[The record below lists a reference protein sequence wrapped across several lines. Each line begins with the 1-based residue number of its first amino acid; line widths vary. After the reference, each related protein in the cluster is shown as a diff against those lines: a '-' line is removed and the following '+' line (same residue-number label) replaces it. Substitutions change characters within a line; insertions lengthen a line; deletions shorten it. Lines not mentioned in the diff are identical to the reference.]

1 MTNAYNTAM
10 KKILPEHGIR
20 IVEIPR
26 KKNAQQIIS
35 ASAVRRYLAANDR
48 ERLKELVPASTIK
61 ILYAQ
66 S

>member
-1 MTNAYNTAM
+1 MTDAYNTAM
-10 KKILPEHGIR
+10 KRILPAHGIH

-35 ASAVRRYLAANDR
+35 ASAVRRYLAVNDR

-66 S
+66 N